1 MLPNL
6 APAEDMPTSLLLS
19 SLGAQY
25 AQNDDTDGQKAPCA
39 APVKNKPANN
49 AFELRRAKNGNDIVM
64 SEPISI
70 ESPKTIRPPNLNES
84 HPPGIFVCFLI
95 LINYLNIKILK
106 FFQFSKFIREKNL
119 KFLNQFKILFDFI
132 IISKNN
138 LFFCNSITNQ
148 IFS

>member
-95 LINYLNIKILK
+95 LINYLNIKI
-106 FFQFSKFIREKNL
+106 FSIFEVYSGKKSKIFKSIQNFIRFYYYIEK
-119 KFLNQFKILFDFI
+119 
-132 IISKNN
+132 
-138 LFFCNSITNQ
+138 
-148 IFS
+148 